1 MSIKHVITIVRTMI
15 FTHVGVL
22 PPDLCL
28 RGWGQPRFALDG
40 ARALRWCG
48 GGRTPARDLQGSA
61 SNAAAGGPAR
71 ECGRPL
77 QEDRAVVL
85 ATRYARRQPI
95 AAPAAAQRP
104 HLQDGRLGGAL

>member
-48 GGRTPARDLQGSA
+48 GGRTPAKDFQGSA

-71 ECGRPL
+71 ECGRL
-77 QEDRAVVL
+77 VQEDRAVVL

>member
-1 MSIKHVITIVRTMI
+1 MI
-15 FTHVGVL
+15 FAHVGVL

-28 RGWGQPRFALDG
+28 RGWGQPRLVLDG
-40 ARALRWCG
+40 ARAVRWCG

-71 ECGRPL
+71 ESVRPR

-85 ATRYARRQPI
+85 ATRYARRQPL

>member
-1 MSIKHVITIVRTMI
+1 MSIKHVITKMRTMI

-28 RGWGQPRFALDG
+28 RGWGQPRLVLDG
-40 ARALRWCG
+40 ARALRWYG

-71 ECGRPL
+71 ECGQL
-77 QEDRAVVL
+77 AQEDRAVVL
-85 ATRYARRQPI
+85 ATR
-95 AAPAAAQRP
+95 
-104 HLQDGRLGGAL
+104 